1 MGYKNDKYLYFGRFS
16 AKLDDVLNYIP
27 ARISGLLLVAASPL
41 AGLSISGALEDL
53 AAGSPATHASPN
65 SAQTEAAA
73 AGALEVQLAGDA
85 YYFGKLYKK
94 PTIGDPIR
102 PVEYED
108 IRRMNRLMYAG
119 VILALALVATVAA
132 LAGVLV

>member
-1 MGYKNDKYLYFGRFS
+1 MRDRRN
-16 AKLDDVLNYIP
+16 
-27 ARISGLLLVAASPL
+27 
-41 AGLSISGALEDL
+41 
-53 AAGSPATHASPN
+53 HASPN

-85 YYFGKLYKK
+85 SFGKLYKK

-119 VILALALVATVAA
+119 VILALALVAAVAA
-132 LAGVLV
+132 LAGVWQYQMIDESLLEKKLPCYSQGANQSSKEGTVCQN